1 MPAPVAK
8 LLLKLT
14 KQARSDPPG
23 VYLSSIPASTSW
35 SRSSAKATDR
45 AAARVLE
52 RARDALDFEASDGHD
67 RAKSLDDAFHLLREL
82 MLRQDNAVYLPGLFN
97 VLVLGCARN
106 GQMERALDTL
116 RLCRLSG
123 VAVSARVREQVYRL
137 RVLGGA
143 GPSTGAASRTMNH
156 FF

>member
-1 MPAPVAK
+1 M
-8 LLLKLT
+8 
-14 KQARSDPPG
+14 
-23 VYLSSIPASTSW
+23 SSIPASTSW

-52 RARDALDFEASDGHD
+52 RARDALDFEASDGHDRAGHD